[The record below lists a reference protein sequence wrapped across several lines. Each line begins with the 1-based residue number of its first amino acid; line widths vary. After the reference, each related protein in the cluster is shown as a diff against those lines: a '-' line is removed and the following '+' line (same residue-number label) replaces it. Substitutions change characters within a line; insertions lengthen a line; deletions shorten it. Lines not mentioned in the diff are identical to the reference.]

1 MWKSIIIDRNLIDAI
16 ANSMKI
22 GDKEKMTFLKY
33 IWYMTLSERK
43 ELLTL
48 I

>member
-1 MWKSIIIDRNLIDAI
+1 MKKSIIIDNDLIDAI
-16 ANSMKI
+16 ANSVKI

-33 IWYMTLSERK
+33 IWYMTLWERK

-48 I
+48 V

>member
-1 MWKSIIIDRNLIDAI
+1 MKKSIIIDNDLIDAI
-16 ANSMKI
+16 ANSLKM
-22 GDKEKMTFLKY
+22 GDKEKMNFLKY
-33 IWYMTLSERK
+33 IWYMTFSERK